1 MDDATK
7 KLRPNV
13 KYRAGEFDY
22 IYETDELGRI
32 SKFETDNLQ
41 LTTREQRLKHNPNTP
56 GKQSGDYAGHL
67 AGDRFGG
74 SPDIDNLVSQ
84 SSDVNLSKYKKIENE
99 WERAIKDGK
108 KVEVKVDV
116 KYEGEASRPT
126 SFESSIVSTY
136 LPSFHS
142 FFSRPAQGQ
151 TAGGGS

>member
-56 GKQSGDYAGHL
+56 GKQSGDHAGHL

-84 SSDVNLSKYKKIENE
+84 SSDVKLRKYKKIENE

-126 SFESSIVSTY
+126 SFDIEYKIDGKEY
-136 LPSFHS
+136 KENILND
-142 FFSRPAQGQ
+142 
-151 TAGGGS
+151 